1 MNDADALI
9 RNELA
14 LVLPLP
20 RGVEPDWVDVVRRIG
35 PRPRIASRSRLLLA
49 AAAVAVFAAVATVSP
64 LGAAIAD
71 GIGSFSAW
79 LSGSPGTP
87 ATPAEQ
93 QSFEEANAR
102 SWAGFAPGTKLRRL
116 METNLSA
123 TQFTLYGFRSGD
135 QLCLRLVAQGGASGA
150 TTHCAP
156 EHELQ
161 TARTPAFVVAADE
174 PLGGSY
180 GAANADGYTASRFL
194 VTFGIASDGVNA
206 VTVNADD
213 GNHDALVDGNAF
225 LYIADHPAAGTR
237 VRHVEAL
244 AADGSRVALPFE
256 SSPYGMFDLSK
267 APVGTVQGP
276 SAVERQVSGG
286 TIGWVTGLQP
296 RGSEVSA
303 DMLDRITT
311 MATQMSVIPHFGPG
325 SRWPEKP
332 LHVLMARI
340 VQPDP
345 NDSVRFAIEA
355 VSTTDQMT
363 PGDDGIC
370 WQTIT
375 GNAMGGTCTALQDLF
390 KNQVFSGSFGG
401 SGASQYELFSGI
413 ASDDVASMKLY
424 LADKNVVDVA
434 LRDNAYIA
442 RAARAAFPA
451 RLVAFDKDGK
461 VIGVQTFENDGMTT
475 PAPDAAR
482 KSVHELARV
491 TGVNGGVGTL
501 RAGTPAGGWRC
512 WSISFKGGQE
522 QGGCTPWPPKDEG
535 LKTVGVASSGGDH
548 FFAGEVTPN
557 VANAILTYADGSTD
571 TVKAIDGFFLYAIPP
586 GKLGADGGFIA
597 VRSYDANGN
606 QLDSRGFK
614 VGG

>member
-1 MNDADALI
+1 MNDADAQI

-20 RGVEPDWVDVVRRIG
+20 RGVEPDWADVVRRIDS
-35 PRPRIASRSRLLLA
+35 RPRNVRRPRLLLA
-49 AAAVAVFAAVATVSP
+49 AAAVVVAAALATVSP

-93 QSFEEANAR
+93 RSFEEANDR

-116 METNLSA
+116 METDLSA

-135 QLCLRLVAQGGASGA
+135 QLCLRLVARGGASGA

-161 TARTPAFVVAADE
+161 TATTPAFVVAADE
-174 PLGGSY
+174 PLGGNY
-180 GAANADGYTASRFL
+180 GAANAAGYTASRFL
-194 VTFGIASDGVNA
+194 VTFGIASDGVKSVA
-206 VTVNADD
+206 VNADD
-213 GNHDALVDGNAF
+213 GNHDALVGGNAF
-225 LYIADHPAAGTR
+225 LYVADHPAAGTR
-237 VRHVEAL
+237 VRHVEAV
-244 AADGSRVALPFE
+244 AGDGSRIALRFE

-276 SAVERQVSGG
+276 SAVERRVTG

-296 RGSEVSA
+296 RGSDVPA
-303 DMLDRITT
+303 KMLDRIT
-311 MATQMSVIPHFGPG
+311 ALAAHMSVIPHFATG

-345 NDSVRFAIEA
+345 NDSVRFALEA
-355 VSTTDQMT
+355 VSTTDQMK

-370 WQTIT
+370 WQTIS
-375 GNAMGGTCTALQDLF
+375 GNAMGGSCVALQDLF
-390 KNQVFSGSFGG
+390 KNQVFSGGFGG
-401 SGASQYELFSGI
+401 SGASQYVLFSGI

-424 LADKNVVDVA
+424 LADKDVVDVA

-442 RAARAAFPA
+442 RVARAAFPA

-475 PAPDAAR
+475 PAPEAAR
-482 KSVHELARV
+482 KTVHELARV
-491 TGVNGGVGTL
+491 TGANGATGTL
-501 RAGTPAGGWRC
+501 RAGTPVGGWRC
-512 WSISFKGGQE
+512 WSISITGGQE
-522 QGGCTPWPPKDEG
+522 EGGCTPWPPKDEG
-535 LKTVGVASSGGDH
+535 LKTVGVLASGGDH
-548 FFAGEVTPN
+548 FFAGEVTPK
-557 VANAILTYADGSTD
+557 VASATLTYADGSTD
-571 TVKAIDGFFLYAIPP
+571 TVKAIDGFFLYAIPA

-597 VRSYDANGN
+597 VRSYDATGN
-606 QLDSRGFK
+606 QLESKGIK

>member
-20 RGVEPDWVDVVRRIG
+20 RGVEPDWADVVRRID
-35 PRPRIASRSRLLLA
+35 PRPRNLGRPRLLLA
-49 AAAVAVFAAVATVSP
+49 AAAVVAVAALAAVSP

-102 SWAGFAPGTKLRRL
+102 SWAGFAPDTKLRRL
-116 METNLSA
+116 METTLSA

-135 QLCLRLVAQGGASGA
+135 QLCLRLVADRGASGA

-161 TARTPAFVVAADE
+161 TAKTPAFVVAADE

-180 GAANADGYTASRFL
+180 GPANADGYTASRFL
-194 VTFGIASDGVNA
+194 VTFGIASDGVKA
-206 VTVNADD
+206 VTINADD
-213 GNHDALVDGNAF
+213 GNHDALLDGNAF

-237 VRHVEAL
+237 VRHVDAL
-244 AADGSRVALPFE
+244 AGDGSRVALPFE

-267 APVGTVQGP
+267 APVGMVQGP
-276 SAVERQVSGG
+276 SAVERQVTGG
-286 TIGWVTGLQP
+286 TVGWIAGLQP
-296 RGSEVSA
+296 RGAELPA
-303 DMLDRITT
+303 EMLDRITT
-311 MATQMSVIPHFGPG
+311 MVSHLSVIPHFGPG
-325 SRWPEKP
+325 SRWPETP

-345 NDSVRFAIEA
+345 NDSVRFALEA
-355 VSTTDQMT
+355 VSTTDQMA

-370 WQTIT
+370 FQTIT
-375 GNAMGGTCTALQDLF
+375 GSAMGGTCIALQDLF
-390 KNQVFSGSFGG
+390 KNQVFYGSFGG

-413 ASDDVASMKLY
+413 ASDEVASMKLY
-424 LADKNVVDVA
+424 LADKDVVDVA

-442 RAARAAFPA
+442 RAARAAFPV

-475 PAPDAAR
+475 PAPEAAR
-482 KSVHELARV
+482 KTVHELARV
-491 TGVNGGVGTL
+491 TGANGGVGTL
-501 RAGTPAGGWRC
+501 RAGTPVGGWRC
-512 WSISFKGGQE
+512 WSISFKGGE
-522 QGGCTPWPPKDEG
+522 EEGVCTPWPPKDEG
-535 LKTVGVASSGGDH
+535 LKTVGILSSGGDR
-548 FFAGEVTPN
+548 FFAGEVTPS
-557 VANAILTYADGSTD
+557 VASATLTYPDGSTD
-571 TVKAIDGFFLYAIPP
+571 TVKAIDGFFLYAIPA
-586 GKLGADGGFIA
+586 GKLGTDGGFITA
-597 VRSYDANGN
+597 RSYDANGK
-606 QLDSRGFK
+606 QRESRGFK